1 MDNLTNSIVYLLKR
15 EVYDVNN
22 KIETSY
28 LITSICDAHLYPPF
42 SLHFLNSSKKYFGTS
57 TTYMD
62 EPEQVRYFCWSLVVT
77 VRGRTDTNC
86 RSTSIEMERRVVQTV
101 VKS

>member
-28 LITSICDAHLYPPF
+28 LITSICDAHFYTLLSVF
-42 SLHFLNSSKKYFGTS
+42 IFFNSSKKYFGTS

-62 EPEQVRYFCWSLVVT
+62 EPE
-77 VRGRTDTNC
+77 
-86 RSTSIEMERRVVQTV
+86 TSSIFLLE
-101 VKS
+101 SGCH